1 MCKRPPR
8 MCCVVFVF
16 VLLRCCFCCKA
27 ITFIYVFAYLAV
39 RQAVDGSG
47 GGSGACRGCHAAI
60 ASFDTEHFLFNF
72 HASHAYPDGALPPPV
87 SLFHSLFFLIYFRIY
102 LYIFACLVTFYL
114 PLSHSHFVQV
124 ISGTLLIQ
132 FWTLSLPVIRVTRP
146 TKRRKGGGGSHL
158 STSCLRIFRE
168 KQ

>member
-8 MCCVVFVF
+8 MCCVVFVV

-27 ITFIYVFAYLAV
+27 ITFIYVFAYLAG
-39 RQAVDGSG
+39 RQAGNG

-72 HASHAYPDGALPPPV
+72 HASHAYPDGALPP
-87 SLFHSLFFLIYFRIY
+87 LFHSLSLLFFFLIYFRIY

-114 PLSHSHFVQV
+114 PLPLTLCPSNPRHFVNSV
-124 ISGTLLIQ
+124 FDS
-132 FWTLSLPVIRVTRP
+132 LSLCDTRY
-146 TKRRKGGGGSHL
+146 
-158 STSCLRIFRE
+158 
-168 KQ
+168 